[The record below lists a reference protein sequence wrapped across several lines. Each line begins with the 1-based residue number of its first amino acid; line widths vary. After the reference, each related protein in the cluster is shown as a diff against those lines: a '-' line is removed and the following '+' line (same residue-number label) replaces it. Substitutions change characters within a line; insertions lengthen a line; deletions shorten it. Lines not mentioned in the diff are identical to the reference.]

1 MYFTLV
7 QQKNKKLLPW
17 IGEKNKKL
25 YAENRK
31 KLKKLLG
38 SNQIF
43 LRNPSL
49 MKEKKFLKKNN

>member
-7 QQKNKKLLPW
+7 LQKNKKLLPW

-38 SNQIF
+38 SK
-43 LRNPSL
+43 SD
-49 MKEKKFLKKNN
+49 FLKKPEPNEGKKVSYKK

>member
-7 QQKNKKLLPW
+7 QQKNKKLLPC

-38 SNQIF
+38 SKSDFFKKPEPNE
-43 LRNPSL
+43 
-49 MKEKKFLKKNN
+49 EKKVSYKK

>member
-25 YAENRK
+25 YAEKRK

-38 SNQIF
+38 SK
-43 LRNPSL
+43 SD
-49 MKEKKFLKKNN
+49 FLKKHEPNEEKKVSYKK